1 VLGKKKFKN
10 TISCVNYNINLIKTQ
25 DIWRGKKMA
34 TFRVN
39 KTSDYTVISNHH
51 LREKGMSLKAKGLLT
66 LMLSLPENWDYSIS
80 GLASICAENETAIK
94 TGLNELKKFGYL
106 RISKIFPNKKRGNKK
121 IEYVYEIFE
130 KPLKEDKRQK
140 EQKTEEQTLES
151 QVVENQGVENL
162 PLESQ
167 AVENQGQLNTK
178 ELNTN
183 KLNTKEVSTKEYIHV
198 KNEFSQSCEKIKN
211 QWIKIAYEFDLSGK
225 QLKITNNRKRA
236 INNLLK
242 EYSLEEM
249 LKAMRKIRT
258 SNFLQG
264 NNKTGWQ
271 ISFDWFTNKSNF
283 LKVLEGNYDDKENI
297 SNSKKEKKSSNYQEQ
312 EKDFVGV
319 TNESIANLLGGLTGN
334 E

>member
-1 VLGKKKFKN
+1 
-10 TISCVNYNINLIKTQ
+10 
-25 DIWRGKKMA
+25 MA

-39 KTSDYTVISNHH
+39 KTSDYTVISNYH

-130 KPLKEDKRQK
+130 KPLDKRQK
-140 EQKTEEQTLES
+140 EQTTEEQTLES

-183 KLNTKEVSTKEYIHV
+183 KLNTKEVSTKEYIYV
-198 KNEFSQSCEKIKN
+198 KNKFSRLCEEIKTN
-211 QWIKIAYEFDLSGK
+211 WIKIAHEYKLSGT
-225 QLKITNNRKRA
+225 QLKITDKRKRA

-242 EYSLEEM
+242 EYSLEEVIQSM
-249 LKAMRKIRT
+249 EKIHT
-258 SNFLQG
+258 SSFLQG

-271 ISFDWFTNKSNF
+271 IAFDWFINKSNF
-283 LKVLEGNYDDKENI
+283 LKVLEGNYDDKAN
-297 SNSKKEKKSSNYQEQ
+297 SNNSEKEKKFQNYQ

-319 TNESIANLLGGLTGN
+319 TDESIANLLGGLTGN

>member
-1 VLGKKKFKN
+1 ME
-10 TISCVNYNINLIKTQ
+10 
-25 DIWRGKKMA
+25 RKKMA

-183 KLNTKEVSTKEYIHV
+183 KLNTKEVSTKEYIYV
-198 KNEFSQSCEKIKN
+198 KNKFSRLCEEIKTN
-211 QWIKIAYEFDLSGK
+211 WIKIAHEYKLSGT
-225 QLKITNNRKRA
+225 QLKITDKRKRA

-242 EYSLEEM
+242 EYSLEEVM
-249 LKAMRKIRT
+249 QSMEKIHT
-258 SNFLQG
+258 SSFLQG

-271 ISFDWFTNKSNF
+271 IAFDWFINKSNF
-283 LKVLEGNYDDKENI
+283 LKVLEGNYDDKENE
-297 SNSKKEKKSSNYQEQ
+297 NTGSKKFGK
-312 EKDFVGV
+312 GV
-319 TNESIANLLGGLTGN
+319 TQKSERPKVTAEGLKKYFGGTN
-334 E
+334 

>member
-1 VLGKKKFKN
+1 
-10 TISCVNYNINLIKTQ
+10 
-25 DIWRGKKMA
+25 MA

-39 KTSDYTVISNHH
+39 KTSDYTVISNYH

-183 KLNTKEVSTKEYIHV
+183 KLNTKELNTNKLNTKEVSTKEYIYV
-198 KNEFSQSCEKIKN
+198 KNKFSRLCEEIKTN
-211 QWIKIAYEFDLSGK
+211 WIKIAHEYKLSGT
-225 QLKITNNRKRA
+225 QLKITEKRKRV

-242 EYSLEEM
+242 EYSLEEVIQSM
-249 LKAMRKIRT
+249 EKIHT
-258 SNFLQG
+258 SSFLQG

-271 ISFDWFTNKSNF
+271 IAFDWFINKSNF
-283 LKVLEGNYDDKENI
+283 LKVLEGNYDDKAN
-297 SNSKKEKKSSNYQEQ
+297 SNNSEKEKKFQNYQ

-319 TNESIANLLGGLTGN
+319 TDESIANLLGGLTGN

>member
-1 VLGKKKFKN
+1 
-10 TISCVNYNINLIKTQ
+10 
-25 DIWRGKKMA
+25 MA

-39 KTSDYTVISNHH
+39 KTSDYTVISNYH
-51 LREKGMSLKAKGLLT
+51 LKEKGMSLKAKGLLT

-130 KPLKEDKRQK
+130 KPLKEDKRQE

-151 QVVENQGVENL
+151 QAVENQGVENL

-211 QWIKIAYEFDLSGK
+211 HWIKIAYEFDLSGK
-225 QLKITNNRKRA
+225 QLKITDNRKRA

-249 LKAMRKIRT
+249 LRAMGKIRT

-283 LKVLEGNYDDKENI
+283 LKVLEGNYDDKAN
-297 SNSKKEKKSSNYQEQ
+297 SNNSEKEKKFQNYQ

-319 TNESIANLLGGLTGN
+319 TDESIANLLGGLTGN

>member
-1 VLGKKKFKN
+1 
-10 TISCVNYNINLIKTQ
+10 
-25 DIWRGKKMA
+25 MA

-39 KTSDYTVISNHH
+39 KTSDYTVISNYH

-130 KPLKEDKRQK
+130 KPLKEDKKQK

-183 KLNTKEVSTKEYIHV
+183 KLNTKEVSTKEYTYV
-198 KNEFSQSCEKIKN
+198 KNEFSRVCEEIKN
-211 QWIKIAYEFDLSGK
+211 NWIKIAHEYKLSGT
-225 QLKITNNRKRA
+225 QLKITEKRKRV

-242 EYSLEEM
+242 EYSLEEVIQSM
-249 LKAMRKIRT
+249 EKIHT
-258 SNFLQG
+258 SSFLQG

-271 ISFDWFTNKSNF
+271 IAFDWFINKSNF
-283 LKVLEGNYDDKENI
+283 LKVLEGNYDDKTSSEIKNNNI
-297 SNSKKEKKSSNYQEQ
+297 SANQKFGTGTKTERPK
-312 EKDFVGV
+312 V
-319 TNESIANLLGGLTGN
+319 TAEGLRKYFGGAN
-334 E
+334 

>member
-1 VLGKKKFKN
+1 
-10 TISCVNYNINLIKTQ
+10 
-25 DIWRGKKMA
+25 MA

-39 KTSDYTVISNHH
+39 KTSDYTVISNYH

-130 KPLKEDKRQK
+130 KPLDKRQK
-140 EQKTEEQTLES
+140 EQTTEEQTLES

-198 KNEFSQSCEKIKN
+198 KNEFSRLCEEIKTK
-211 QWIKIAYEFDLSGK
+211 WIKIAHEYKLSGT
-225 QLKITNNRKRA
+225 QLKITEKRKRV

-242 EYSLEEM
+242 EYSVEEV
-249 LKAMRKIRT
+249 LQAMEKIRT

-271 ISFDWFTNKSNF
+271 IAFDWFINKSNF
-283 LKVLEGNYDDKENI
+283 LKVLEGNYDDKAN
-297 SNSKKEKKSSNYQEQ
+297 SNNSEKEKKSKNYQE
-312 EKDFVGV
+312 KNFVGV
-319 TNESIANLLGGLTGN
+319 TDESIANLLGGLTGN

>member
-1 VLGKKKFKN
+1 
-10 TISCVNYNINLIKTQ
+10 
-25 DIWRGKKMA
+25 MA

-39 KTSDYTVISNHH
+39 KTSDYTVISNYH

-183 KLNTKEVSTKEYIHV
+183 KLNTKEVSTKEYIYV
-198 KNEFSQSCEKIKN
+198 KNEFSRVCEEIKN
-211 QWIKIAYEFDLSGK
+211 NWIKIAYEFDLSGK
-225 QLKITNNRKRA
+225 QLKINDKRKRA

-249 LKAMRKIRT
+249 LQAMGKIRA

-271 ISFDWFTNKSNF
+271 IAFDWFINKSNF
-283 LKVLEGNYDDKENI
+283 LKVLEGNYDDKAN
-297 SNSKKEKKSSNYQEQ
+297 SNNSEKEKKFQNYQ

-319 TNESIANLLGGLTGN
+319 TDESIANLLGGLTGN

>member
-1 VLGKKKFKN
+1 
-10 TISCVNYNINLIKTQ
+10 
-25 DIWRGKKMA
+25 MA

-39 KTSDYTVISNHH
+39 KTSDYTVISNYH
-51 LREKGMSLKAKGLLT
+51 LREKEMSLKAKGLLT

-80 GLASICAENETAIK
+80 GLASICTENETAIK
-94 TGLNELKKFGYL
+94 TGLKELKKFGYL

-130 KPLKEDKRQK
+130 KPLGEGKRQK
-140 EQKTEEQTLES
+140 EQETEKQPLEK
-151 QVVENQGVENL
+151 QKVENQGVENL

-167 AVENQGQLNTK
+167 AVENQGQLNT
-178 ELNTN
+178 N

-198 KNEFSQSCEKIKN
+198 KNEFSRVCEEIKN
-211 QWIKIAYEFDLSGK
+211 KWIKIAYEFDLSGK
-225 QLKITNNRKRA
+225 QLKINDKRKRA

-249 LKAMRKIRT
+249 LQAMGKIRT

-283 LKVLEGNYDDKENI
+283 LKVLEGNYDDKENE
-297 SNSKKEKKSSNYQEQ
+297 NTGSKNFGK
-312 EKDFVGV
+312 GV
-319 TNESIANLLGGLTGN
+319 TQKSERPKVTAEGLKKYFGGTD
-334 E
+334 

>member
-1 VLGKKKFKN
+1 
-10 TISCVNYNINLIKTQ
+10 
-25 DIWRGKKMA
+25 MA

-39 KTSDYTVISNHH
+39 KTSDYTVISNYH
-51 LREKGMSLKAKGLLT
+51 LKEKGMSLKAKGLLT

-140 EQKTEEQTLES
+140 EQKTEEQMLES
-151 QVVENQGVENL
+151 QAVENQGVENL

-167 AVENQGQLNTK
+167 VVENQGQLNTK

-211 QWIKIAYEFDLSGK
+211 KWIKIAYEFDLSGK
-225 QLKITNNRKRA
+225 QLKINDKRKRA

-249 LKAMRKIRT
+249 LRAMGKIRT

>member
-1 VLGKKKFKN
+1 
-10 TISCVNYNINLIKTQ
+10 
-25 DIWRGKKMA
+25 MA

-39 KTSDYTVISNHH
+39 KTSDYTVISNYH

-94 TGLNELKKFGYL
+94 TGLKELKKFGYL

-130 KPLKEDKRQK
+130 KPLDKRQK
-140 EQKTEEQTLES
+140 EQTTEEQTLES

-167 AVENQGQLNTK
+167 AVENQGQLSTK

-198 KNEFSQSCEKIKN
+198 KNEFSRVCEEIKN
-211 QWIKIAYEFDLSGK
+211 NWIEIAHEYKLSGT
-225 QLKITNNRKRA
+225 QLKITEKRKRV

-242 EYSLEEM
+242 EYSLEEVIQSM
-249 LKAMRKIRT
+249 EKIHT
-258 SNFLQG
+258 SSFLQG

-271 ISFDWFTNKSNF
+271 IAFDWFINKSNF
-283 LKVLEGNYDDKENI
+283 LKVLEGNYDDKAN
-297 SNSKKEKKSSNYQEQ
+297 SNNSEKEKKFQNYQ

-319 TNESIANLLGGLTGN
+319 TDESIANLLGGLTGN

>member
-1 VLGKKKFKN
+1 
-10 TISCVNYNINLIKTQ
+10 
-25 DIWRGKKMA
+25 MA

-39 KTSDYTVISNHH
+39 KTSDYTVISNYH
-51 LREKGMSLKAKGLLT
+51 LREKEMSLKAKGLLT

-151 QVVENQGVENL
+151 QVVENQGAENL

-198 KNEFSQSCEKIKN
+198 KNEFSRVCEEIKN
-211 QWIKIAYEFDLSGK
+211 NWIKIAHEYKLSGT
-225 QLKITNNRKRA
+225 QLKITEKRKRV

-242 EYSLEEM
+242 EYSLEEVIQSM
-249 LKAMRKIRT
+249 EKIRT

-271 ISFDWFTNKSNF
+271 IAFDWFFNKSNF
-283 LKVLEGNYDDKENI
+283 LKVLEGNYDDKAN
-297 SNSKKEKKSSNYQEQ
+297 SNNSEKEKKFQNYQ

-319 TNESIANLLGGLTGN
+319 TDESIANLLGGLTGN

>member
-1 VLGKKKFKN
+1 
-10 TISCVNYNINLIKTQ
+10 
-25 DIWRGKKMA
+25 MA

-39 KTSDYTVISNHH
+39 KTSDYTVISNYH

-106 RISKIFPNKKRGNKK
+106 RISKIFPNKKHGNKK

-198 KNEFSQSCEKIKN
+198 KNEFSRLCEEIKTK
-211 QWIKIAYEFDLSGK
+211 WIKIAHEYKLSGT
-225 QLKITNNRKRA
+225 QLKITEKRKRV

-242 EYSLEEM
+242 EYSVEEV
-249 LKAMRKIRT
+249 LQAMEKIRT

-271 ISFDWFTNKSNF
+271 IAFDWFINKSNF
-283 LKVLEGNYDDKENI
+283 LKVLEGNYDDKAN
-297 SNSKKEKKSSNYQEQ
+297 SNNSEKEKKSKNYQ

-319 TNESIANLLGGLTGN
+319 TDESIANLLGGLTGN

>member
-1 VLGKKKFKN
+1 
-10 TISCVNYNINLIKTQ
+10 
-25 DIWRGKKMA
+25 MA

-162 PLESQ
+162 SLESQ

-178 ELNTN
+178 ELNT
-183 KLNTKEVSTKEYIHV
+183 KELNTKEVSTKEYTYV
-198 KNEFSQSCEKIKN
+198 KNEFSRVCEEIKN
-211 QWIKIAYEFDLSGK
+211 NWIKIAHEYKLSGI
-225 QLKITNNRKRA
+225 QLKITDNRKRA

-249 LKAMRKIRT
+249 LRAMGKIRT

-283 LKVLEGNYDDKENI
+283 LKVLEGNYDDKAGIN
-297 SNSKKEKKSSNYQEQ
+297 NSEKEKKSKNYQ

-319 TNESIANLLGGLTGN
+319 TDESIANLLGGLTGN

>member
-1 VLGKKKFKN
+1 
-10 TISCVNYNINLIKTQ
+10 
-25 DIWRGKKMA
+25 MA

-140 EQKTEEQTLES
+140 TEEQTLES

-183 KLNTKEVSTKEYIHV
+183 KLNTKEVSTKEYIYV
-198 KNEFSQSCEKIKN
+198 KNKFSRLCEEIKTN
-211 QWIKIAYEFDLSGK
+211 WIKIAHEYKLSGT
-225 QLKITNNRKRA
+225 QLKITDKRKRA

-242 EYSLEEM
+242 EYSLEEVIQSM
-249 LKAMRKIRT
+249 EKIHT
-258 SNFLQG
+258 SSFLQG

-271 ISFDWFTNKSNF
+271 IAFDWFINKSNF
-283 LKVLEGNYDDKENI
+283 LKVLEGNYDDKAN
-297 SNSKKEKKSSNYQEQ
+297 SNNSEKEKKFQNYQ

-319 TNESIANLLGGLTGN
+319 TDESIANLLGGLTGN

>member
-1 VLGKKKFKN
+1 
-10 TISCVNYNINLIKTQ
+10 
-25 DIWRGKKMA
+25 MA

-39 KTSDYTVISNHH
+39 KTSDYTVISNYH

-140 EQKTEEQTLES
+140 EQKTEEQMLES

-225 QLKITNNRKRA
+225 QLKITDKRKRA

-249 LKAMRKIRT
+249 LKAMGKIRT

-283 LKVLEGNYDDKENI
+283 LKVLEGNYDDKAN
-297 SNSKKEKKSSNYQEQ
+297 SNNSEKEKKFQNYQ

-319 TNESIANLLGGLTGN
+319 TDESIANLLGGLTGN

>member
-1 VLGKKKFKN
+1 MRFSTYLNNAKCMEWQIKATQGILFSLLYEAPAWAKEEIIENKTYYFVSRNLILDELPMFFEKSDTVYRNLKALQEKGLIEYIKQGKKDLIRITAKGKTWNEFKENNSEKNPSKFGKKSEKQENNSEKNPTNNN
-10 TISCVNYNINLIKTQ
+10 TIYNYN
-25 DIWRGKKMA
+25 
-34 TFRVN
+34 
-39 KTSDYTVISNHH
+39 
-51 LREKGMSLKAKGLLT
+51 
-66 LMLSLPENWDYSIS
+66 
-80 GLASICAENETAIK
+80 
-94 TGLNELKKFGYL
+94 
-106 RISKIFPNKKRGNKK
+106 
-121 IEYVYEIFE
+121 
-130 KPLKEDKRQK
+130 
-140 EQKTEEQTLES
+140 
-151 QVVENQGVENL
+151 
-162 PLESQ
+162 
-167 AVENQGQLNTK
+167 
-178 ELNTN
+178 NTN
-183 KLNTKEVSTKEYIHV
+183 ILNNNIHV

-225 QLKITNNRKRA
+225 QLKINDKRKRA

-249 LKAMRKIRT
+249 LQAMGKIRT

-283 LKVLEGNYDDKENI
+283 LKVLEGNYDDKASIN
-297 SNSKKEKKSSNYQEQ
+297 NSEKEKKSKNYQ

>member
-1 VLGKKKFKN
+1 
-10 TISCVNYNINLIKTQ
+10 
-25 DIWRGKKMA
+25 MA

-39 KTSDYTVISNHH
+39 KTSDYTVISNYH
-51 LREKGMSLKAKGLLT
+51 LREKEMSLKAKGLLT

-151 QVVENQGVENL
+151 QVIENQGVENL

-198 KNEFSQSCEKIKN
+198 KNEFSQACEDIKN
-211 QWIKIAYEFDLSGK
+211 KWIKIAQEYDLSGK
-225 QLKITNNRKRA
+225 QLKIDDKRKKA
-236 INNLLK
+236 IKNLFK
-242 EYSLEEM
+242 EYSVEE
-249 LKAMRKIRT
+249 LLQAIDKIHI
-258 SNFLQG
+258 SKFMQG
-264 NNKTGWQ
+264 DNKNKWQ
-271 ISFDWFTNKSNF
+271 VTFDWLIKKANL
-283 LKVLEGNYDDKENI
+283 LKVLEGNYNDKINTEIKNDA
-297 SNSKKEKKSSNYQEQ
+297 NTNNK
-312 EKDFVGV
+312 FRAGV
-319 TNESIANLLGGLTGN
+319 QSERPKVTAEGLRKYFGGSRNDNGGI
-334 E
+334 

>member
-1 VLGKKKFKN
+1 
-10 TISCVNYNINLIKTQ
+10 
-25 DIWRGKKMA
+25 MA

-39 KTSDYTVISNHH
+39 KTSDYTVISNYH
-51 LREKGMSLKAKGLLT
+51 LREKEMSLKAKGLLT
-66 LMLSLPENWDYSIS
+66 LMLSLPGNWDYSIS

-94 TGLNELKKFGYL
+94 TGLKELKKFGYL
-106 RISKIFPNKKRGNKK
+106 KISKIFPNKERGNKK

-130 KPLKEDKRQK
+130 KPLGEGKRQK
-140 EQKTEEQTLES
+140 EQETEKQPLEK
-151 QVVENQGVENL
+151 QKVENQGVENL

-167 AVENQGQLNTK
+167 AVENQGQLSTK

-198 KNEFSQSCEKIKN
+198 KNEFSRVCEEIKN
-211 QWIKIAYEFDLSGK
+211 KWIKIAYEFDLSGK
-225 QLKITNNRKRA
+225 QLKINDKRKRV

-249 LKAMRKIRT
+249 LQAMGKIRT

-283 LKVLEGNYDDKENI
+283 LKVLEGNYDDKENE
-297 SNSKKEKKSSNYQEQ
+297 NTGSKNFGK
-312 EKDFVGV
+312 GV
-319 TNESIANLLGGLTGN
+319 TQKSERPKVTAEGLKKYFGGTN
-334 E
+334 

>member
-1 VLGKKKFKN
+1 
-10 TISCVNYNINLIKTQ
+10 
-25 DIWRGKKMA
+25 MA

-39 KTSDYTVISNHH
+39 KTSDYTVISNYH

-130 KPLKEDKRQK
+130 KPLDKRQK
-140 EQKTEEQTLES
+140 EQTTEEQTLES

-198 KNEFSQSCEKIKN
+198 KNEFSRVCEEIKN
-211 QWIKIAYEFDLSGK
+211 NWIKIAHEYKLSGT
-225 QLKITNNRKRA
+225 QLKITEKRKRV

-242 EYSLEEM
+242 EYSLEEVIQSM
-249 LKAMRKIRT
+249 EKIHT
-258 SNFLQG
+258 SGFLQG

-271 ISFDWFTNKSNF
+271 IAFDWFINKSNF
-283 LKVLEGNYDDKENI
+283 LKVLEGNYDDKAN
-297 SNSKKEKKSSNYQEQ
+297 SNNSEKEKKSKNYQ

-319 TNESIANLLGGLTGN
+319 TDESIANLLGGLTGN

>member
-1 VLGKKKFKN
+1 
-10 TISCVNYNINLIKTQ
+10 
-25 DIWRGKKMA
+25 MA

-39 KTSDYTVISNHH
+39 KTSDYTVISNYH

-66 LMLSLPENWDYSIS
+66 LMLSLPEAWDYSVS

-94 TGLNELKKFGYL
+94 TGLKELKKFGYL
-106 RISKIFPNKKRGNKK
+106 RISKIFPSKERGNKK
-121 IEYVYEIFE
+121 IEYIYEIFE
-130 KPLKEDKRQK
+130 KPLGEDKRQK
-140 EQKTEEQTLES
+140 EQEIEKQLLEK
-151 QVVENQGVENL
+151 QKVENQGVENL

-167 AVENQGQLNTK
+167 AVENQGQLSTK

-225 QLKITNNRKRA
+225 QLKITDKRKGA

-249 LKAMRKIRT
+249 LRAMGKIRT

-283 LKVLEGNYDDKENI
+283 LKVLEGNYDDKAGIN
-297 SNSKKEKKSSNYQEQ
+297 NSEKEKKSKNYQ

-319 TNESIANLLGGLTGN
+319 TDESIANLLGGLTGN

>member
-1 VLGKKKFKN
+1 
-10 TISCVNYNINLIKTQ
+10 
-25 DIWRGKKMA
+25 MA

-39 KTSDYTVISNHH
+39 KTSDYTVISNYH

-121 IEYVYEIFE
+121 IEYIYEIFE
-130 KPLKEDKRQK
+130 KPLDKRQK
-140 EQKTEEQTLES
+140 EQTTEEQTLES

-162 PLESQ
+162 PIESQ

-211 QWIKIAYEFDLSGK
+211 KWIKIAYEFDLSGK
-225 QLKITNNRKRA
+225 QLKINDKRKRA

-249 LKAMRKIRT
+249 LQAMGKIRT

-283 LKVLEGNYDDKENI
+283 LKVLEGNYDDKAGIN
-297 SNSKKEKKSSNYQEQ
+297 NSEKEKKSKNYQ

>member
-1 VLGKKKFKN
+1 
-10 TISCVNYNINLIKTQ
+10 
-25 DIWRGKKMA
+25 MA

-39 KTSDYTVISNHH
+39 KTSDYTVISNYH
-51 LREKGMSLKAKGLLT
+51 LKEKEMSLKAKGLLT

-80 GLASICAENETAIK
+80 GLASICSENETAIK
-94 TGLNELKKFGYL
+94 TGLKELKKFGYL
-106 RISKIFPNKKRGNKK
+106 KISKIFPNKKRGNKK

-130 KPLKEDKRQK
+130 KPLDKRQK
-140 EQKTEEQTLES
+140 EQTTEEQTLES

-183 KLNTKEVSTKEYIHV
+183 KLNTNKLNTKEVSTKEYIHV
-198 KNEFSQSCEKIKN
+198 KNEFSRVCEEIKN
-211 QWIKIAYEFDLSGK
+211 NWIEIAHEYKLSGT
-225 QLKITNNRKRA
+225 QLKITEKRKRV

-242 EYSLEEM
+242 EYSLEEVIQSM
-249 LKAMRKIRT
+249 EKIHT
-258 SNFLQG
+258 SSFLQG

-271 ISFDWFTNKSNF
+271 IAFDWFINKSNF
-283 LKVLEGNYDDKENI
+283 LKVLEGNYDDKAN
-297 SNSKKEKKSSNYQEQ
+297 SNNSEKEKKFQNYQ

-319 TNESIANLLGGLTGN
+319 TDESIANLLGGLTGN

>member
-1 VLGKKKFKN
+1 
-10 TISCVNYNINLIKTQ
+10 
-25 DIWRGKKMA
+25 MA

-39 KTSDYTVISNHH
+39 KTSDYTVISNYH

-130 KPLKEDKRQK
+130 KPLKEDKKQK

-183 KLNTKEVSTKEYIHV
+183 KLNTKEVSTKEYTYV
-198 KNEFSQSCEKIKN
+198 KNEFSRVCEEIKN
-211 QWIKIAYEFDLSGK
+211 NWIKIAHEYKLSGT
-225 QLKITNNRKRA
+225 QLKITEKRKRV

-242 EYSLEEM
+242 EYSLEEVIQSM
-249 LKAMRKIRT
+249 EKIHT
-258 SNFLQG
+258 SSFLQG

-271 ISFDWFTNKSNF
+271 IAFDWFINKSNF
-283 LKVLEGNYDDKENI
+283 LKVLEGNYDDKAN
-297 SNSKKEKKSSNYQEQ
+297 SNNSEKEKKFQNYQ

-319 TNESIANLLGGLTGN
+319 TDESIANLLGGLTGN

>member
-1 VLGKKKFKN
+1 
-10 TISCVNYNINLIKTQ
+10 
-25 DIWRGKKMA
+25 MA

-39 KTSDYTVISNHH
+39 KTSDYTVISNYH

-130 KPLKEDKRQK
+130 KPLKEDKKQK

-183 KLNTKEVSTKEYIHV
+183 KLNTKEVSTKEYTYV
-198 KNEFSQSCEKIKN
+198 KNEFSRVCEEIKN
-211 QWIKIAYEFDLSGK
+211 NWIKIAHEYKLSGT
-225 QLKITNNRKRA
+225 QLKITEKRKRV

-242 EYSLEEM
+242 EYSLEEVIQSM
-249 LKAMRKIRT
+249 EKIHT
-258 SNFLQG
+258 SSFLQG

-271 ISFDWFTNKSNF
+271 IAFDWFINKSNF
-283 LKVLEGNYDDKENI
+283 LKVLEGNYDDKAN
-297 SNSKKEKKSSNYQEQ
+297 SNNSEKEKKSKNYQE
-312 EKDFVGV
+312 KNFVGV
-319 TNESIANLLGGLTGN
+319 TDESIANLLGGLTGN

>member
-1 VLGKKKFKN
+1 
-10 TISCVNYNINLIKTQ
+10 
-25 DIWRGKKMA
+25 MA

-39 KTSDYTVISNHH
+39 KTSDYTVISNYH
-51 LREKGMSLKAKGLLT
+51 LREKEMSLKAKGLLT

-94 TGLNELKKFGYL
+94 TGLSELKKFGYL

-151 QVVENQGVENL
+151 QVIENQGVENL

-183 KLNTKEVSTKEYIHV
+183 KLNTNKLNTKEVSTKEYIHV
-198 KNEFSQSCEKIKN
+198 KNEFSRVCEEIKN
-211 QWIKIAYEFDLSGK
+211 NWIEIAHEYKLSGT
-225 QLKITNNRKRA
+225 QLKITEKRKRV

-242 EYSLEEM
+242 EYSVEEV
-249 LKAMRKIRT
+249 LQAMEKIRT

-283 LKVLEGNYDDKENI
+283 LKVFEGNYDDKVNI
-297 SNSKKEKKSSNYQEQ
+297 NNSKKEKKSSNYQE
-312 EKDFVGV
+312 KDFVGV
-319 TNESIANLLGGLTGN
+319 TDESIANLLGGLTGN